1 MKKLTKLGV
10 ASFSI
15 FVLNVYSQTIVKADE
30 NVNTSTPVALASS
43 AGQANSSSSSTSS
56 VNAQQ
61 DGNST
66 VASNVTPTTEEAT
79 STSNTANTSVSENGR
94 ESNTRAVTPKNGN
107 IIDEG
112 GYVNVEGQPA
122 FSSEDGKNVTY
133 SYTVAYQAMHSS
145 DHGQSVSDL
154 AIRIPNLPN
163 AKVDFTLVGTRD
175 AKESPI
181 SVNVPMKLINFD
193 DENRLYPTVIPRAEE
208 LEAGKIPFIVGFK
221 GYGAYGGVDESKITS
236 YSIYTVFSKSQAVR
250 VNVTLPLEEAKKIK
264 YLPIDTRMDWKSSQ
278 EGGGSYEEGSQN
290 LQDYKNHQVGVYNE
304 NGEFSYG
311 GLENPSLIDD
321 SYVQNGHLIRSVSN
335 PSTYITPN
343 NGDWTRIPHDININ
357 PETFFNYVKTFNLKY
372 NPVVS
377 YYASEFEDMADQDVS
392 AFYQGNV
399 LVDYVIKDS
408 SQSIKSTYTDTPLT
422 SIYGM
427 DGALKTYDISKNN
440 KERPEFIIFNG
451 QTYHLVGVST
461 TSAPEYGLMKEG
473 TTQVVYE
480 YVKEELSTVTP
491 APTFIPSVIPA
502 QKPVQSSQ
510 KEDIKVNSIEEQSS
524 NHKEISKPQLQL
536 AQDLANQS
544 EVSPEQG
551 QLPNT
556 GNSNTPFFSFLG
568 SLVGIFGFVLLKK
581 RKSEK

>member
-1 MKKLTKLGV
+1 MLV
-10 ASFSI
+10 RS
-15 FVLNVYSQTIVKADE
+15 
-30 NVNTSTPVALASS
+30 PVALASS

-236 YSIYTVFSKSQAVR
+236 YSIFTVFSKTQAVR

-480 YVKEELSTVTP
+480 YVKEEPSTVTP

-524 NHKEISKPQLQL
+524 NHKEISKPQLD
-536 AQDLANQS
+536 QDLANQS

-568 SLVGIFGFVLLKK
+568 SLVGIFGFALLKK

>member
-236 YSIYTVFSKSQAVR
+236 YSIFTVFSKTQAVR

-343 NGDWTRIPHDININ
+343 NGDWIRIPHDININ

-524 NHKEISKPQLQL
+524 NHKEISKPQLD
-536 AQDLANQS
+536 QDLANQS

>member
-236 YSIYTVFSKSQAVR
+236 YSIFTVFSKSQAVR

-290 LQDYKNHQVGVYNE
+290 LQDYKNHQVGVNNE

-311 GLENPSLIDD
+311 GLENPYLIDD

-480 YVKEELSTVTP
+480 YVKEEPSTVTP
-491 APTFIPSVIPA
+491 APTFIPPVIPA

-524 NHKEISKPQLQL
+524 NHKEISKPQLD
-536 AQDLANQS
+536 QDLANQS

-568 SLVGIFGFVLLKK
+568 SLVGIFGFALLKK
-581 RKSEK
+581 IKSEK

>member
-236 YSIYTVFSKSQAVR
+236 YSIFTVFSKSQAVR

-311 GLENPSLIDD
+311 GLENPSLIND

-524 NHKEISKPQLQL
+524 NHKEISKPQLD
-536 AQDLANQS
+536 QDLANQS

>member
-236 YSIYTVFSKSQAVR
+236 YSIFTVFSKSQAVR

-311 GLENPSLIDD
+311 GLENPSLIND

-502 QKPVQSSQ
+502 QKPVQLSQ

-524 NHKEISKPQLQL
+524 NHKEISKPQL

-544 EVSPEQG
+544 EVSPEQR

-568 SLVGIFGFVLLKK
+568 SLVGIFGFALLKK
-581 RKSEK
+581 IKSEK

>member
-30 NVNTSTPVALASS
+30 NVDTSTPVALASS
-43 AGQANSSSSSTSS
+43 AGQANSSSSITSS

-66 VASNVTPTTEEAT
+66 VSSNVTPTTEEAT
-79 STSNTANTSVSENGR
+79 STNNTANTSVSENGR

-175 AKESPI
+175 TKENPI

-193 DENRLYPTVIPRAEE
+193 DENRLYPTVIPRGEE
-208 LEAGKIPFIVGFK
+208 LEAGNIPFIVGFK
-221 GYGAYGGVDESKITS
+221 GYGAYGGVDEANITS
-236 YSIYTVFSKSQAVR
+236 YSIFTVFSKSQAVR

-290 LQDYKNHQVGVYNE
+290 LQDYKNHQVGVNNE

-357 PETFFNYVKTFNLKY
+357 PETFFNYVKIFNLKY

-480 YVKEELSTVTP
+480 YVKEEPSTVTP
-491 APTFIPSVIPA
+491 APTFITPVITA

-510 KEDIKVNSIEEQSS
+510 KKDIKVNSIEKQSS
-524 NHKEISKPQLQL
+524 NHKEISTPQLT
-536 AQDLANQS
+536 QDLANQS

-556 GNSNTPFFSFLG
+556 GNSNTPFLSFLG
-568 SLVGIFGFVLLKK
+568 SLVGIFGFALLKK

>member
-10 ASFSI
+10 AFFSI

-30 NVNTSTPVALASS
+30 NINTSTSVALASS

-79 STSNTANTSVSENGR
+79 STINTANSSVSENGR
-94 ESNTRAVTPKNGN
+94 ESDTRAVTPKNGN

-154 AIRIPNLPN
+154 TIRIPNLPN

-236 YSIYTVFSKSQAVR
+236 YSIFTVFSKSQAVR

-311 GLENPSLIDD
+311 GLENPSIIDD
-321 SYVQNGHLIRSVSN
+321 SYVQNGHLIKSVSN

-357 PETFFNYVKTFNLKY
+357 PETFFNYVKIFNLKY

-461 TSAPEYGLMKEG
+461 ASAPEYGLMKEG

-480 YVKEELSTVTP
+480 YVKKEPSTVIP
-491 APTFIPSVIPA
+491 APTFIPPVIPA

-510 KEDIKVNSIEEQSS
+510 KEDMKVNSIEEQSS
-524 NHKEISKPQLQL
+524 NHKEISKTQL

-568 SLVGIFGFVLLKK
+568 SLVGIFGFALLKK

>member
-1 MKKLTKLGV
+1 M
-10 ASFSI
+10 
-15 FVLNVYSQTIVKADE
+15 KADE

-236 YSIYTVFSKSQAVR
+236 YSIFTVFSKTQAVR

-524 NHKEISKPQLQL
+524 NHKEISKPQLD
-536 AQDLANQS
+536 QDLANQS

>member
-236 YSIYTVFSKSQAVR
+236 YSIFTVFSKSQAVR
-250 VNVTLPLEEAKKIK
+250 VNVTLPLEEAKKFK

-290 LQDYKNHQVGVYNE
+290 LQDYKNHQVGVNNE

-357 PETFFNYVKTFNLKY
+357 PETFFNYVKTFSLKY

-451 QTYHLVGVST
+451 QTHHLVGVST

-524 NHKEISKPQLQL
+524 NHKEISKPQLD
-536 AQDLANQS
+536 QDLANQS

>member
-236 YSIYTVFSKSQAVR
+236 YSIFTVFSKSQAVR

-290 LQDYKNHQVGVYNE
+290 LQDYKNHQVGVNNE

-357 PETFFNYVKTFNLKY
+357 PETFFNYVKTFSLKY

-480 YVKEELSTVTP
+480 YVKEEPSTVTP
-491 APTFIPSVIPA
+491 APTFIPPVIPA

-524 NHKEISKPQLQL
+524 NHKEISKPQLD
-536 AQDLANQS
+536 QDLANQS

-568 SLVGIFGFVLLKK
+568 SLVGIFGFALLKK

>member
-30 NVNTSTPVALASS
+30 NVKTSTPVTLASS

-236 YSIYTVFSKSQAVR
+236 YSIFTVFSKTQAVR

-311 GLENPSLIDD
+311 GLENPSLIND

-491 APTFIPSVIPA
+491 APTFIPPVIPA

-524 NHKEISKPQLQL
+524 NHKEISKPQLD
-536 AQDLANQS
+536 QDLANQS

-568 SLVGIFGFVLLKK
+568 SLVGIFGFALLKK

>member
-43 AGQANSSSSSTSS
+43 AGQANSSSSTSS

-79 STSNTANTSVSENGR
+79 STSITANTSVSENGR
-94 ESNTRAVTPKNGN
+94 ESNIRAVTPKNGN

-236 YSIYTVFSKSQAVR
+236 YSIFTVFSKTQAVR

-343 NGDWTRIPHDININ
+343 NGDWTRIPHDINFN

-461 TSAPEYGLMKEG
+461 ISAPEHGLMKEG
-473 TTQVVYE
+473 ATQVVYE
-480 YVKEELSTVTP
+480 YVKEEPSTVTP
-491 APTFIPSVIPA
+491 APTFIPPVIPA

-524 NHKEISKPQLQL
+524 NHKEISKPQLD
-536 AQDLANQS
+536 QDLANQS

-568 SLVGIFGFVLLKK
+568 SLVGIFGFALLKK

>member
-236 YSIYTVFSKSQAVR
+236 YSIFTVFSKTQAVR
-250 VNVTLPLEEAKKIK
+250 VNVTLPLEEAKKFK
-264 YLPIDTRMDWKSSQ
+264 YLPIDSRMDWKSSQ

-290 LQDYKNHQVGVYNE
+290 LQDYKNHQVGVNSE

-321 SYVQNGHLIRSVSN
+321 SYVQNGHLIKSVAN

-524 NHKEISKPQLQL
+524 NHKEISKPQLD
-536 AQDLANQS
+536 QDLANQS

>member
-133 SYTVAYQAMHSS
+133 SYTVAYHALHAS
-145 DHGQSVSDL
+145 DHGQAVSDL

-163 AKVDFTLVGTRD
+163 SKVDFTLVGTRD

-236 YSIYTVFSKSQAVR
+236 YSIFTVFSKTQAVR
-250 VNVTLPLEEAKKIK
+250 VNVTLTL
-264 YLPIDTRMDWKSSQ
+264 
-278 EGGGSYEEGSQN
+278 
-290 LQDYKNHQVGVYNE
+290 
-304 NGEFSYG
+304 
-311 GLENPSLIDD
+311 
-321 SYVQNGHLIRSVSN
+321 
-335 PSTYITPN
+335 
-343 NGDWTRIPHDININ
+343 
-357 PETFFNYVKTFNLKY
+357 
-372 NPVVS
+372 
-377 YYASEFEDMADQDVS
+377 
-392 AFYQGNV
+392 
-399 LVDYVIKDS
+399 
-408 SQSIKSTYTDTPLT
+408 
-422 SIYGM
+422 
-427 DGALKTYDISKNN
+427 
-440 KERPEFIIFNG
+440 
-451 QTYHLVGVST
+451 
-461 TSAPEYGLMKEG
+461 
-473 TTQVVYE
+473 
-480 YVKEELSTVTP
+480 
-491 APTFIPSVIPA
+491 
-502 QKPVQSSQ
+502 
-510 KEDIKVNSIEEQSS
+510 
-524 NHKEISKPQLQL
+524 
-536 AQDLANQS
+536 
-544 EVSPEQG
+544 
-551 QLPNT
+551 
-556 GNSNTPFFSFLG
+556 
-568 SLVGIFGFVLLKK
+568 
-581 RKSEK
+581 

>member
-236 YSIYTVFSKSQAVR
+236 YSIFTVFSKTQAVR

-524 NHKEISKPQLQL
+524 NHKEISKPQLD
-536 AQDLANQS
+536 QDLANQS

>member
-236 YSIYTVFSKSQAVR
+236 YSIFTVFSKTQAVR

-311 GLENPSLIDD
+311 GLENPSLIND

-480 YVKEELSTVTP
+480 YVKEEPSTVTP
-491 APTFIPSVIPA
+491 APTFIPPVIPA

-510 KEDIKVNSIEEQSS
+510 KKDIKVNSIEKQSS
-524 NHKEISKPQLQL
+524 NHKEISTPQLT
-536 AQDLANQS
+536 QDLVNQS

-556 GNSNTPFFSFLG
+556 GNSNTPFLSFLG
-568 SLVGIFGFVLLKK
+568 SLVGIFGFALLKK

>member
-66 VASNVTPTTEEAT
+66 DASNVTPTTEEAT
-79 STSNTANTSVSENGR
+79 STRNTANTSVSENGR

-163 AKVDFTLVGTRD
+163 AKVDFTLIGTRD
-175 AKESPI
+175 TKESPI
-181 SVNVPMKLINFD
+181 SVHVPMKLINFD

-236 YSIYTVFSKSQAVR
+236 YSIFTVFSKSQAVR
-250 VNVTLPLEEAKKIK
+250 VNVTLPLEEAKKIQ

-290 LQDYKNHQVGVYNE
+290 LQDYKNHQVGVNNE

-311 GLENPSLIDD
+311 GLENPYLIDD

-480 YVKEELSTVTP
+480 YVKEEPSTVTT
-491 APTFIPSVIPA
+491 APTFIPPVIPA

-510 KEDIKVNSIEEQSS
+510 KKDIKVNSIEKQSS
-524 NHKEISKPQLQL
+524 NHKEISTPQLT
-536 AQDLANQS
+536 QDLANQS

-556 GNSNTPFFSFLG
+556 GNSNTPFLSFLG
-568 SLVGIFGFVLLKK
+568 SLVGIFGFALLKK

>member
-66 VASNVTPTTEEAT
+66 DASNVTPTTEEAT
-79 STSNTANTSVSENGR
+79 STRNTANTSVSENGR

-163 AKVDFTLVGTRD
+163 AKVDFTLIGTRD
-175 AKESPI
+175 TKESPI
-181 SVNVPMKLINFD
+181 SVHVPMKLINFD

-236 YSIYTVFSKSQAVR
+236 YSIFTVFSKSQAVR
-250 VNVTLPLEEAKKIK
+250 VNVTLPLEEAKKIQ

-290 LQDYKNHQVGVYNE
+290 LQDYKNHQVGVNNE

-311 GLENPSLIDD
+311 GLENPYLIDD

-480 YVKEELSTVTP
+480 YVKEEPSTVIP
-491 APTFIPSVIPA
+491 APTFIPPVIPA

-510 KEDIKVNSIEEQSS
+510 KEDMKVNSIEEQSS
-524 NHKEISKPQLQL
+524 NHKEISKTQL

-568 SLVGIFGFVLLKK
+568 SLVGIFGFALLKK

>member
-15 FVLNVYSQTIVKADE
+15 FVLNVYSQTIVNADE

-43 AGQANSSSSSTSS
+43 AGQANSSSSITSS

-66 VASNVTPTTEEAT
+66 VSSNVTPTTEEAT
-79 STSNTANTSVSENGR
+79 STNNTANTSVSENGR

-221 GYGAYGGVDESKITS
+221 GYGAYGGVDEAKITS
-236 YSIYTVFSKSQAVR
+236 YSIFTVFSKSQAVR

-290 LQDYKNHQVGVYNE
+290 LQDYKNHQVGVNNE

-480 YVKEELSTVTP
+480 YVKEEPSTVTP
-491 APTFIPSVIPA
+491 APTFIPPVIPA

-510 KEDIKVNSIEEQSS
+510 KKDIKVNSIEKQSS
-524 NHKEISKPQLQL
+524 NHKEISTPQL
-536 AQDLANQS
+536 AQDLVNQS

-556 GNSNTPFFSFLG
+556 GNSNTPFLSFLG
-568 SLVGIFGFVLLKK
+568 SLVGIFGFALLKK

>member
-30 NVNTSTPVALASS
+30 NVNTSTSVALASS
-43 AGQANSSSSSTSS
+43 AGQANSSSSSTLS

-79 STSNTANTSVSENGR
+79 STRNTANTSVTENGR
-94 ESNTRAVTPKNGN
+94 ESNTRAVTPQNVN

-175 AKESPI
+175 TKESPI

-236 YSIYTVFSKSQAVR
+236 YSIFTIFSKSQAVR
-250 VNVTLPLEEAKKIK
+250 INVTLPLEEAKKIK

-440 KERPEFIIFNG
+440 KERPEFIIFNN

-480 YVKEELSTVTP
+480 YVKEEPSTVTP
-491 APTFIPSVIPA
+491 APTFIPPVIPA

-510 KEDIKVNSIEEQSS
+510 KEDMKVNSIEEQSS
-524 NHKEISKPQLQL
+524 NHKEISKTQL

-568 SLVGIFGFVLLKK
+568 SLVGIFEFALLKK
-581 RKSEK
+581 RKSKK

>member
-10 ASFSI
+10 TFFSI

-79 STSNTANTSVSENGR
+79 STRNSANTSVSENGR
-94 ESNTRAVTPKNGN
+94 ESNTRAVTPKNGK

-133 SYTVAYQAMHSS
+133 SYTVSYQAMHSS

-236 YSIYTVFSKSQAVR
+236 YSIFTVFSKSQAVR

-357 PETFFNYVKTFNLKY
+357 PETFFNYVKIFNLKY

-408 SQSIKSTYTDTPLT
+408 NQSIKSTYTDTPLT

-480 YVKEELSTVTP
+480 YVKEEPSTVTP
-491 APTFIPSVIPA
+491 APTFIPPVIPA

-510 KEDIKVNSIEEQSS
+510 KEDMKVNSIEEQSS
-524 NHKEISKPQLQL
+524 NHKEISKTQLT
-536 AQDLANQS
+536 QDLANQS

-568 SLVGIFGFVLLKK
+568 SLVGIFGFALLKK

>member
-236 YSIYTVFSKSQAVR
+236 YSIFTVFSKTQAVR

-524 NHKEISKPQLQL
+524 NHKEISKPQLD
-536 AQDLANQS
+536 QDLANQS

-568 SLVGIFGFVLLKK
+568 SLVGIFGFALLKK
-581 RKSEK
+581 RKSER

>member
-236 YSIYTVFSKSQAVR
+236 YSIFTVFSKTQAVR

-451 QTYHLVGVST
+451 QTHHLVGVST

-524 NHKEISKPQLQL
+524 NHKEISKPQLD
-536 AQDLANQS
+536 QDLANQS

>member
-236 YSIYTVFSKSQAVR
+236 YSIFTVFSKSQAVR

-290 LQDYKNHQVGVYNE
+290 LQDYKNHQVGVNNE

-311 GLENPSLIDD
+311 GLENPYLIDD

-524 NHKEISKPQLQL
+524 NHKEISKPQLD
-536 AQDLANQS
+536 QDLANQS

>member
-236 YSIYTVFSKSQAVR
+236 YSIFTVFSKSQAVR

-290 LQDYKNHQVGVYNE
+290 LQDYKNHQVGVNNE

-524 NHKEISKPQLQL
+524 NHKEISKPQLD
-536 AQDLANQS
+536 QDLANQS

>member
-193 DENRLYPTVIPRAEE
+193 DDNRLYPTVIPRAEE

-236 YSIYTVFSKSQAVR
+236 YSIFTVFSKTQAVR

-451 QTYHLVGVST
+451 QTHHLVGVST

-524 NHKEISKPQLQL
+524 NHKEISKPQLD
-536 AQDLANQS
+536 QDLANQS

>member
-193 DENRLYPTVIPRAEE
+193 DENRLYPTVIPIAEE

-236 YSIYTVFSKSQAVR
+236 YSIFTVFSKTQAVR

-290 LQDYKNHQVGVYNE
+290 LQDYKNHQVGVNNE

-321 SYVQNGHLIRSVSN
+321 SYVQNGHLIKSVAN

-357 PETFFNYVKTFNLKY
+357 PETFFNYVKTFSLKY

-408 SQSIKSTYTDTPLT
+408 SQLIKSIYTDTPLT

-451 QTYHLVGVST
+451 QTHHLVGVST

-524 NHKEISKPQLQL
+524 NHKEISKPQLD
-536 AQDLANQS
+536 QDLANQS

>member
-43 AGQANSSSSSTSS
+43 AAQANSSSSSTSS

-94 ESNTRAVTPKNGN
+94 ESNTSAVIPKNGN

-154 AIRIPNLPN
+154 AIRIPNLSN

-193 DENRLYPTVIPRAEE
+193 DENRLFPTVIPRAEE
-208 LEAGKIPFIVGFK
+208 LESGKIPFIVGFK

-236 YSIYTVFSKSQAVR
+236 YSIFTVFSKSQAVR

-311 GLENPSLIDD
+311 GLENPSLIND

-491 APTFIPSVIPA
+491 APTFIPPVIPA

-524 NHKEISKPQLQL
+524 NHKEISKPQLD
-536 AQDLANQS
+536 QDLANQS

-568 SLVGIFGFVLLKK
+568 SLVGIFGFSLLKK

>member
-236 YSIYTVFSKSQAVR
+236 YSIFTVFSKSQAVR

-290 LQDYKNHQVGVYNE
+290 LQDYKNHQVGVNNE

-311 GLENPSLIDD
+311 GLENPYLIDD

-357 PETFFNYVKTFNLKY
+357 PETFFNYVKTFSLKY

-524 NHKEISKPQLQL
+524 NHKEISKPQLD
-536 AQDLANQS
+536 QDLANQS

>member
-10 ASFSI
+10 TFFSI

-30 NVNTSTPVALASS
+30 NVNTSTSVALASS
-43 AGQANSSSSSTSS
+43 AGQTNSSSSSTSS

-79 STSNTANTSVSENGR
+79 SARNTANTSVTENGR

-145 DHGQSVSDL
+145 DHGQAVSDL

-163 AKVDFTLVGTRD
+163 AKVDFTLIGTRD
-175 AKESPI
+175 TKESPI

-236 YSIYTVFSKSQAVR
+236 YSIFTVFSKSQAVR

-311 GLENPSLIDD
+311 GLENPSIIDD

-377 YYASEFEDMADQDVS
+377 YYASDFEDMADQDVS

-427 DGALKTYDISKNN
+427 DGAIKTYDISKNN

-480 YVKEELSTVTP
+480 YVKEEPSTVIP
-491 APTFIPSVIPA
+491 APTFIPPVIPA

-510 KEDIKVNSIEEQSS
+510 KEDMKVNSIEEQSS
-524 NHKEISKPQLQL
+524 NHKEISKTQL

-556 GNSNTPFFSFLG
+556 GNSSTPFFSFLG
-568 SLVGIFGFVLLKK
+568 SLVGIFGFALLKK
-581 RKSEK
+581 KK

>member
-236 YSIYTVFSKSQAVR
+236 YSIFTVFSKTQAVR

-311 GLENPSLIDD
+311 GLENPSLIND

-524 NHKEISKPQLQL
+524 NHKEISKPQLD
-536 AQDLANQS
+536 QDLANQS

-568 SLVGIFGFVLLKK
+568 SLVGIFGFALLKK

>member
-10 ASFSI
+10 ACFSI
-15 FVLNVYSQTIVKADE
+15 LVLNVYSQTIVKADE
-30 NVNTSTPVALASS
+30 NVKTSTPVTLASS
-43 AGQANSSSSSTSS
+43 AGQANSSSSSTLS

-79 STSNTANTSVSENGR
+79 STRNTANTSVTENGR
-94 ESNTRAVTPKNGN
+94 ESNTRAVTPQNVN

-175 AKESPI
+175 TKESPI

-236 YSIYTVFSKSQAVR
+236 YSIFTVFSKSQAVR
-250 VNVTLPLEEAKKIK
+250 VNVTLPIEEAKKIK

-290 LQDYKNHQVGVYNE
+290 LQDYNNHQVGVYNE

-461 TSAPEYGLMKEG
+461 TSASEYGLMKEG

-480 YVKEELSTVTP
+480 YVKEEPSTVTP
-491 APTFIPSVIPA
+491 APTFIPPVIPA

-510 KEDIKVNSIEEQSS
+510 KKDIKVNSIEELSS
-524 NHKEISKPQLQL
+524 NHKEISKTQL

-568 SLVGIFGFVLLKK
+568 SLVGIFGFALLKK